1 MAAPFSNAA
10 CFSPRNFKRR
20 PIPSPAPTCYN
31 DPEREVFDMNLN
43 ANLMGSFLQ
52 TERKKMGLKQSE
64 LAEKLNVS
72 PQAVSNWERGES
84 LPDVSILLD
93 LAGALHCSV
102 DAILSGGKGCGGFR
116 RHITVA
122 QMQEALSSLD
132 RLGELLGRD
141 HFIYQCIIDAL
152 NTRMNTTIEVSFSD
166 PHIFDVFTIEFLLAC
181 IGNGD
186 YVNPKDVEAHL
197 PPSPAREYLMKSMRE
212 HGIC

>member
-1 MAAPFSNAA
+1 
-10 CFSPRNFKRR
+10 
-20 PIPSPAPTCYN
+20 
-31 DPEREVFDMNLN
+31 MNLN
-43 ANLMGSFLQ
+43 AELMGSFLQ
-52 TERKKMGLKQSE
+52 AERKKMGLTQSE
-64 LAEKLNVS
+64 LSGKLNVS
-72 PQAVSNWERGES
+72 PQAVSNWERGEAV
-84 LPDVSILLD
+84 PDVSILLD

-102 DAILSGGKGCGGFR
+102 DAILSGGRGCGGFR

-141 HFIYQCIIDAL
+141 HFVFQCIIDAL
-152 NTRMNTTIEVSFSD
+152 NTRMNTTIEASFSD

-181 IGNGD
+181 ISNGD

-197 PPSPAREYLMKSMRE
+197 PPSPARDYLIKSMQE